1 MPLVSPRTR
10 NIYLHSVRSFCR
22 WMVRNKRMPDNPL
35 SAMEI
40 ENEELDIRH
49 ARTPLTDEEFVTLF
63 STTLNSPKVVEG
75 FDSRTRAMA
84 YLISISTGLR
94 RNELANLTRC
104 SFRLDDK
111 DPVVIVEAAFSKHR
125 RRDVVRLSNRLLPVL
140 RTWLSG
146 IPAEETI
153 FPRLAKRKSHKM
165 ISHDLAVAGIEYKTP
180 DGKFKDWHALRHA
193 SITRAW
199 SSDAKANVIKDLA
212 RHSDIRQTLAY
223 SHTTEIDLRNAVDNI
238 PELPLADPDESEED
252 AA

>member
-1 MPLVSPRTR
+1 MPLVSSRTR

-75 FDSRTRAMA
+75 FDGRTRAMA
-84 YLISISTGLR
+84 YLISISSGLR

-223 SHTTEIDLRNAVDNI
+223 SHTTEIDLWNAVDNI